1 MTVKESGH
9 PKSIVTKFDLLGTD
23 EEALSKAF
31 AYTISNEPD
40 ALFKFLQSI
49 GLSYKN
55 TESNFKDI
63 SILTENHREEGRTDI
78 EIKLKNRFHIIIESK
93 VRKNKVKQQRTQYLK
108 SFDKMVKDKVLCFIT
123 QERDLNKQIAN
134 DVEIVNQS
142 WLEITDLWLILL
154 TVCSYNISNS
164 LFSFLKNQDI
174 QPNQIISKTTFKRLT
189 IACLLIVVGAIVE
202 VYFTIPI
209 FKYLND

>member
-1 MTVKESGH
+1 MRLITYLWNEKGVAVLALIVIAVFFFIGVRVSDVNFIEPNSG
-9 PKSIVTKFDLLGTD
+9 SIANTQPF
-23 EEALSKAF
+23 
-31 AYTISNEPD
+31 
-40 ALFKFLQSI
+40 LFKI
-49 GLSYKN
+49 
-55 TESNFKDI
+55 
-63 SILTENHREEGRTDI
+63 
-78 EIKLKNRFHIIIESK
+78 LKNNFLVGIYIIIGSIS
-93 VRKNKVKQQRTQYLK
+93 YCII
-108 SFDKMVKDKVLCFIT
+108 SFSVLGYSAFTIGSIFQGFAKT
-123 QERDLNKQIAN
+123 YSTADATILILPHGLIELI
-134 DVEIVNQS
+134 
-142 WLEITDLWLILL
+142 WLILL